1 MLSRFPPVASAVA
14 GLSVLA
20 LTATA
25 TAVPRQDAGTSP
37 CALVKSQIESA
48 SNNDASS
55 PVVIPGQ
62 LAQDCLL
69 SMPFNSTLAV
79 DFLHEIW
86 KYFEFQSTLEL
97 LKDPPP
103 QYNADPV
110 DFVGWFESIGD
121 RASKGQFDSQYEFD
135 LELTHLVRSA
145 NDGHFYIQPCSTAI
159 FSFTVP
165 GALVSVSDDGT
176 TIPKIW
182 LLDDLV
188 QKDSGA
194 KVSAVA
200 KINGQNASDFVQTL
214 ALLQSNQDYD
224 AQYNSM
230 FYSPAKYILPMDKFS
245 DSWSTLG
252 YWPNASSFQFTFENG
267 SQWRTDTFAKV
278 SGSKFSAT
286 DGDELFELVCVN
298 HAASGDDSED
308 TSDDSSVI
316 ATEASEGPAGYP
328 EPVVRDPYNFL
339 VGYYLSGP
347 GLDDV
352 AVMQIPTFEVVG
364 GLAYGDGALPL
375 DEPATFAQSA
385 VDFIRNAT
393 LDGKTKMV
401 IDVSANGGGDVLSG
415 YDLFHIF
422 FPQTPLYSATRFRSH
437 DAINYMGQ
445 ALATV
450 NESQPE
456 LFQLNIALGSQVK
469 PDQKTHFATWEDMYG
484 PYLLHEIPSSA
495 LYATFDFNLVS
506 DANEPVVG
514 YGGVPLPFSKPPFAA
529 EDIVILTD
537 GFCASTC
544 TVFVELMKTQG
555 VRSIAFGGQPE
566 LGPMQA
572 IGGVKGGQSISQGY
586 IVEMTESA
594 FEIIE
599 NSSTPILS
607 DSDLEHFKSI
617 APIPPTEFPLKFYGM
632 GVNFRSAFRE
642 EDTTLPLQF
651 IYEAAEFRRFYT
663 ADNILKPETT
673 WIDAANVA
681 FNDGLP
687 VPGSTDGP
695 GSLTDVVANSRKHK
709 GHYHNATHT
718 GSAAS
723 GPSGGLEK
731 YSLSFI
737 AGLAAIVTFLL

>member
-1 MLSRFPPVASAVA
+1 M
-14 GLSVLA
+14 
-20 LTATA
+20 
-25 TAVPRQDAGTSP
+25 Q
-37 CALVKSQIESA
+37 
-48 SNNDASS
+48 
-55 PVVIPGQ
+55 
-62 LAQDCLL
+62 
-69 SMPFNSTLAV
+69 
-79 DFLHEIW
+79 
-86 KYFEFQSTLEL
+86 
-97 LKDPPP
+97 
-103 QYNADPV
+103 
-110 DFVGWFESIGD
+110 
-121 RASKGQFDSQYEFD
+121 KG
-135 LELTHLVRSA
+135 
-145 NDGHFYIQPCSTAI
+145 
-159 FSFTVP
+159 
-165 GALVSVSDDGT
+165 
-176 TIPKIW
+176 
-182 LLDDLV
+182 
-188 QKDSGA
+188 SGA

-200 KINGQNASDFVQTL
+200 QINGHNASDFMETL
-214 ALLQSNQDYD
+214 ALLQANQDYD
-224 AQYNSM
+224 AQYVIPFDDFLFLFSHQDSGTDRLMLHEHRYNSI
-230 FYSPAKYILPMDKFS
+230 FYSPAKYILPINEFS
-245 DSWSTLG
+245 DSWATVG

-267 SQWRTDTFAKV
+267 SQWRTDTFAQFF
-278 SGSKFSAT
+278 GSKFPAT
-286 DGDELFELVCVN
+286 DGEELFELFCVN
-298 HAASGDDSED
+298 HADDSED
-308 TSDDSSVI
+308 TSDDSSAI

-339 VGYYLSGP
+339 VGYYLSGS

-352 AVMQIPTFEVVG
+352 AVMQVPTFEVFG
-364 GLAYGDGALPL
+364 GTAYGDGVLPL
-375 DEPATFAQSA
+375 NESATFAQSA

-393 LDGKTKMV
+393 LDVKTKMV
-401 IDVSANGGGDVLSG
+401 LDLSANPGGDILSG

-437 DAINYMGQ
+437 DAINYIGQ

-469 PDQKTHFATWEDMYG
+469 PDQKTHFATWEDLYG

-495 LYATFDFNLVS
+495 LYANFYFNLVS
-506 DANEPVVG
+506 DASEPIVG
-514 YGGVPLPFSKPPFAA
+514 YGGIPLPFSKPPFAA
-529 EDIVILTD
+529 DDIVILTD

-555 VRSIAFGGQPE
+555 VRSIVFGGLPE

-572 IGGVKGGQSISQGY
+572 IGGVKGGQSIDQDY
-586 IVEMTESA
+586 IVEMTEDA

-617 APIPPTEFPLKFYGM
+617 APIPPTEFPLRFYGV

-663 ADNILKPETT
+663 AENILNPETI

-681 FNDGLP
+681 FNDGMP
-687 VPGSTDGP
+687 VAKSTDGP
-695 GSLTDVVANSRKHK
+695 GSLTEVVANSRRHR
-709 GHYHNATHT
+709 HRNNNATHT

-723 GPSGGLEK
+723 GPSGGLRE

-737 AGLAAIVTFLL
+737 AGLAAIATFLL